1 MNEGNGTKQRQT
13 TKAIKTTENIERKS
27 KKKKKKKKKKKNER
41 KRERER

>member
-1 MNEGNGTKQRQT
+1 LNEGNGTKQRQT

-27 KKKKKKKKKKKNER
+27 KKKKKKNER